1 MFYIYMYMYN
11 LSGGGGG
18 INTTFIGYVVTTQR

>member
-1 MFYIYMYMYN
+1 MFYIYMYMYD